1 MPPVTTFPAHE
12 TYAKNLWPLGH
23 GHALWCPEPSLLFGE
38 VRLGDVGYLRD
49 GHFLFIFNAMRNAA
63 DPVNQRGVPEDFE
76 PFVPPDTPGTV
87 QYCPDQITQQEL
99 HSRGMRSIAA
109 SAGISAGS
117 TGASATASFR
127 YQCTTTSGALLY
139 LRDHG
144 HKTFF
149 DCDRHIKKYMSTH
162 VTSWYQFTTRRLG
175 IDLEEKDLIF
185 ISGFTKT
192 SIWAEVAF
200 HNSQSNGEL
209 VVNGGCLAPL
219 ISGELRVSTS
229 QCVDAAVSS
238 RIGPANRIAESNA
251 SGTDPDKYDQCIFLN
266 YHKAKRRKLWRP
278 RAMRAAAGPHDL
290 PSNDSD
296 NDSSASS
303 LVSSLASDES
313 AGMLR
318 YNSFDPVGTLLDY
331 IMLRSEAAVACA
343 SDRDLIALL
352 PVQTIEDDLIDHLD
366 LLSPFIEVDFHGFG
380 HIEEAGTE
388 SPDHHPQRDSMS
400 LGPGALDPSLPEDIV
415 FDEDEFSRIVSSPT
429 YDFSSQWSS
438 TPFQIDDS
446 ELQMFSWS
454 YQLPSPSR
462 QPLSSRSYSPQLSD
476 SDSISEH
483 SPDATIRPKRRPA
496 ESAGAWE
503 QENNLD
509 KPAAAVIG
517 SPRKLPPSAWQL
529 FFADWMERREASGR
543 EKLNIAQAIREA
555 GHDFAQLSAEEKESY
570 RLGARAL
577 KEAQERA
584 PTPALTPEGIK
595 SENSYRARQRAAGKS
610 RAKDPNAPKKPLS
623 AYFKFLEH
631 IRSDPARTEEIFGE
645 ETETTKRSVLA
656 AGKWRSMPD
665 EERKPFV
672 AEAEKE
678 KLEYEAARKLYEES
692 GGGGAEHGITFSAR
706 PAPRLQSGPRPRRT
720 GKDRASESETD
731 VFGLDDFVPDMLSCN
746 NPGGN

>member
-1 MPPVTTFPAHE
+1 MIALLLSGLETCPCHLSLSQLYLSISLFLSFSLSRLSMPPVTTFPAHE

-109 SAGISAGS
+109 SAGISARYECEQDCLRGSTLTQGSCSS

-238 RIGPANRIAESNA
+238 RIGPANRIAESPANRIAESNA

-313 AGMLR
+313 AAMLR
-318 YNSFDPVGTLLDY
+318 YNVSQPSDLNGG
-331 IMLRSEAAVACA
+331 RSA
-343 SDRDLIALL
+343 
-352 PVQTIEDDLIDHLD
+352 HLD
-366 LLSPFIEVDFHGFG
+366 L
-380 HIEEAGTE
+380 TC
-388 SPDHHPQRDSMS
+388 
-400 LGPGALDPSLPEDIV
+400 
-415 FDEDEFSRIVSSPT
+415 
-429 YDFSSQWSS
+429 
-438 TPFQIDDS
+438 
-446 ELQMFSWS
+446 
-454 YQLPSPSR
+454 
-462 QPLSSRSYSPQLSD
+462 
-476 SDSISEH
+476 
-483 SPDATIRPKRRPA
+483 
-496 ESAGAWE
+496 
-503 QENNLD
+503 
-509 KPAAAVIG
+509 AV
-517 SPRKLPPSAWQL
+517 
-529 FFADWMERREASGR
+529 
-543 EKLNIAQAIREA
+543 
-555 GHDFAQLSAEEKESY
+555 
-570 RLGARAL
+570 
-577 KEAQERA
+577 
-584 PTPALTPEGIK
+584 
-595 SENSYRARQRAAGKS
+595 
-610 RAKDPNAPKKPLS
+610 
-623 AYFKFLEH
+623 
-631 IRSDPARTEEIFGE
+631 
-645 ETETTKRSVLA
+645 
-656 AGKWRSMPD
+656 
-665 EERKPFV
+665 
-672 AEAEKE
+672 
-678 KLEYEAARKLYEES
+678 
-692 GGGGAEHGITFSAR
+692 
-706 PAPRLQSGPRPRRT
+706 
-720 GKDRASESETD
+720 
-731 VFGLDDFVPDMLSCN
+731 
-746 NPGGN
+746 